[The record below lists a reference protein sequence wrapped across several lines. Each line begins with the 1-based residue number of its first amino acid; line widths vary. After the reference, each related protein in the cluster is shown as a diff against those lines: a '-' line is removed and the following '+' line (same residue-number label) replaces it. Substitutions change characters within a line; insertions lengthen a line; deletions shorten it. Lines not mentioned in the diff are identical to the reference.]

1 LWCEATGEGGRAP
14 ERDGAR
20 EREWKKKTFEVK
32 KMAAFVEGKTLRSLL
47 PLFDLFLSLLSRHP
61 TNQKQKMNSSPPS
74 TPTSQ
79 KPAPV
84 EAKPCAGGQAET
96 NPGTVRAWF
105 FSPRES
111 SSIDRSNS
119 FFLFSRAH
127 FHIRVLSP
135 RDFNSSGISL
145 M

>member
-105 FSPRES
+105 FLQENHHQST
-111 SSIDRSNS
+111 DRTLSS
-119 FFLFSRAH
+119 FFLARTFTYAFSLLA
-127 FHIRVLSP
+127 
-135 RDFNSSGISL
+135 ISIPQG
-145 M
+145 